1 MVSNILIMEVFF
13 INFHYNW
20 LLNVYSQKIQSK
32 MKFGIIFYAILG
44 VLALFIGIYLL
55 QYLFPLSIIFFIAA
69 FINVVFIH
77 KEYSLHKNDKIEYD
91 ENSIPDE
98 MIIKYSRSGRI
109 IAIATYSIFVVLGL
123 FLLSGIK
130 FKFNGTVVFEVCI
143 LIGFTGYFIFKIV
156 SEIKKMSQIVI
167 SINGK
172 GIQIKNNTRYLWNE
186 IQLEKIIVK
195 RLVSRESKHDYRP
208 EINYLYFF
216 HNNEKI
222 EINIDDFDIT
232 DYHLAQVLK
241 IFRVRFNH
249 SGLI

>member
-1 MVSNILIMEVFF
+1 
-13 INFHYNW
+13 
-20 LLNVYSQKIQSK
+20 

-44 VLALFIGIYLL
+44 ILALFIGIYLL
-55 QYLFPLSIIFFIAA
+55 QYFILLSIIFFIGA

-98 MIIKYSRSGRI
+98 VIVKYSRSGRI
-109 IAIATYSIFVVLGL
+109 IAIATYSIFVILGL
-123 FLLSGIK
+123 FFLSGLK
-130 FKFNGTVVFEVCI
+130 LKFNGNVIVVLFI
-143 LIGFTGYFIFKIV
+143 LLGFIGYFIFKIISQV
-156 SEIKKMSQIVI
+156 RKISEIMI

-172 GIQIKNNTRYLWNE
+172 GIQIKNNARYLWNE

-195 RLVSRESKHDYRP
+195 RLVSRESKHDYKP

-216 HNNEKI
+216 HNDEKI

-232 DYHLAQVLK
+232 DYQLSQVLK
-241 IFRVRFNH
+241 IFRARFNN
-249 SGLI
+249 SGVI